1 MAESSFL
8 ERWRQTGRKLRGEP
22 SPLEMRKEE
31 RERLNK
37 FIKENPD
44 FLTPLE
50 YKMKDDEITRTGTFT
65 MPGEQNN
72 DGGIA
77 GIDFGQ
83 GPLTKSAPNIERR
96 LGASKKPSPND
107 IVVVEPAMAQAT
119 GLPVGTQV
127 QRWQIDRVF
136 APKERAATMA
146 TGQVQRQNRGIEEGQ
161 RKEAS
166 EFRQNVAKTAY
177 TEFLKAKQFG
187 TEDEIREEVADA
199 LARAN
204 FPEDEVE
211 RFRTKQ
217 METKEETSWLQ
228 KLFSVAKEVKDVVV
242 PKKVE
247 GNPTPKPGVGLRQ
260 KAEQFLKANEALV
273 TDANIDV
280 VIQRKLV
287 K

>member
-22 SPLEMRKEE
+22 SPLEIRKEE

-44 FLTPLE
+44 YLTPLE

-65 MPGEQNN
+65 MPGEKNN

-83 GPLTKSAPNIERR
+83 DPLTKSAPNIERR

-146 TGQVQRQNRGIEEGQ
+146 TGQTQRQGRGIVEGQ

-166 EFRQNVAKTAY
+166 QFRQNLAKTAY
-177 TEFLKAKQFG
+177 SEFLKAKQLG
-187 TEDEIREEVADA
+187 TEDDIREEVADA

-204 FPEDEVE
+204 FPEEEVE

-217 METKEETSWLQ
+217 IPPEEEEN
-228 KLFSVAKEVKDVVV
+228 LFSQIFGKGKEVVKDVVL
-242 PKKVE
+242 PKKTGVKV
-247 GNPTPKPGVGLRQ
+247 TPKQ
-260 KAEQFLKANEALV
+260 KIVDDKETSTRRRDPNTNKWWIFEGGQWRLE
-273 TDANIDV
+273 
-280 VIQRKLV
+280 
-287 K
+287 